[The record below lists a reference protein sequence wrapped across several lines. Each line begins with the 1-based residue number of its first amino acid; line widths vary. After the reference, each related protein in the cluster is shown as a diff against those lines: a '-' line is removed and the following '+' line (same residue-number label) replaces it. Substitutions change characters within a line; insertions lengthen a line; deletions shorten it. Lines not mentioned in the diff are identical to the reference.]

1 MSIFHC
7 VQTLGNHEFDDSIE
21 GIAPFL
27 DVIKSPIVLANI
39 DTTNEPTLQGK
50 FQNST
55 VLQRGNRRIGI
66 IGVLTSDTQVK
77 KIVETIH
84 SLFII
89 YKYFFFHIRNSRKL
103 AN

>member
-27 DVIKSPIVLANI
+27 DVIKTPIVLANV
-39 DTTNEPTLQGK
+39 DTANEPTLQGK

-55 VLQRGNRRIGI
+55 ILQRGNRRIGI
-66 IGVLTSDTQVK
+66 IGVLTRDTQVRFMC
-77 KIVETIH
+77 E
-84 SLFII
+84 
-89 YKYFFFHIRNSRKL
+89 R
-103 AN
+103 